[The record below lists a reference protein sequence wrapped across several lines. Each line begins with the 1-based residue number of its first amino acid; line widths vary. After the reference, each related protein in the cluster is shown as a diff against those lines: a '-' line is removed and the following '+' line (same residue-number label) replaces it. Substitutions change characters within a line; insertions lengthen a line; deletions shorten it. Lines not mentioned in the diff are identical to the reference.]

1 MKPNRGW
8 LTWNLF
14 KLNKRI
20 VEFISMVQRRE
31 HEKRYKEKKEKM
43 LKASVKEETSIF
55 LK

>member
-8 LTWNLF
+8 LIWNLF

-31 HEKRYKEKKEKM
+31 HGKRYKEKM